1 MRPLVVSL
9 RPQEWVKNLLVFAGL
24 LFSGKLDEGGQVLD
38 ATLAF
43 AAFCAISSAGYL
55 LNDLRDRE
63 HDRRH
68 PDKRRRP
75 IASGAL
81 SVATATAA
89 GVVLVAGSIAL
100 GLAVEPEIAG
110 LTVLYGV
117 ITTAYS
123 LVLKRLVIVDVMT
136 IGSLFI
142 LRVIA
147 GAVAVEA
154 QASEFLLVC
163 TGFLALFLGFTK
175 RRQEAM
181 LEEAAPAGGPAVT
194 RPVLEHYS
202 LPFLDQMIAMVTASA
217 VISYVLYT
225 VNSPIAGS
233 RMLATA
239 PSVLYGIFRYLYLIY
254 DRGDTRSTAAI
265 IARDPGVIFA
275 GVSFV
280 ATAFFVLYV
289 FDEVG
294 P

>member
-1 MRPLVVSL
+1 MRPLIASL

-24 LFSGKLDEGGQVLD
+24 LFSGKLDDGGQVLD

-81 SVATATAA
+81 SVSTATAA
-89 GVVLVAGSIAL
+89 AVILVAASIAL
-100 GLAVEPEIAG
+100 GFAVEPEIAG
-110 LTVLYGV
+110 LAALYGV

-142 LRVIA
+142 LRVVA

-181 LEEAAPAGGPAVT
+181 LEAAAPAGGPAVT

-275 GVSFV
+275 GISFV
-280 ATAFFVLYV
+280 ASAFLVLYV
-289 FDEVG
+289 LD
-294 P
+294 